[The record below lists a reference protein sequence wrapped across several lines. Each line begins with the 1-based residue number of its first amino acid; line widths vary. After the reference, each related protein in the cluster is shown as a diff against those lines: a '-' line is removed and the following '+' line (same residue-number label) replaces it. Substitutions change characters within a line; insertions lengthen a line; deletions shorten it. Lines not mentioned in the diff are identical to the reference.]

1 MKEDSAKMDNP
12 EREKKLMDVLKSAQ
26 VIALTRMFSKSYCH
40 PTSSVVDTSPYWFWK
55 AKKKSPTEKEEVKKC
70 FVLK

>member
-26 VIALTRMFSKSYCH
+26 VISSTRMFSKNYC
-40 PTSSVVDTSPYWFWK
+40 
-55 AKKKSPTEKEEVKKC
+55 
-70 FVLK
+70 LL

>member
-26 VIALTRMFSKSYCH
+26 VISLTRMFLTKNFAITRSGSAFL
-40 PTSSVVDTSPYWFWK
+40 VVWIRIRIQVGRSLPQV
-55 AKKKSPTEKEEVKKC
+55 KKK
-70 FVLK
+70 

>member
-26 VIALTRMFSKSYCH
+26 VISLTRKFKKNYCH
-40 PTSSVVDTSPYWFWK
+40 I
-55 AKKKSPTEKEEVKKC
+55 KEEGETNLLSYLFLYHKYAC
-70 FVLK
+70 QY